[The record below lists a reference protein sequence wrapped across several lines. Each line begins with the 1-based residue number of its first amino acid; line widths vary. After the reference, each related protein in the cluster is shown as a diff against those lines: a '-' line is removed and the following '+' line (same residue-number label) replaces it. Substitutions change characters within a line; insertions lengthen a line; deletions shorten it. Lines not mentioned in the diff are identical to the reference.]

1 MFAENGTIIELT
13 PLFLL
18 EDVTVIPVISNLT
31 NVRAVRLSNNSYLKS
46 TNGVNTIP
54 RVKI

>member
-1 MFAENGTIIELT
+1 MFAENGKIIELA

-46 TNGVNTIP
+46 TNGVNVIP